1 MDRLSEIRES
11 EAPEAITALYDDI
24 KTATGIPQVN
34 LIWRHLATRPEMLAW
49 AWDTVRPV
57 YLDGRLDAAVS
68 ELDISLDGWDTQPI
82 WTNLDA
88 ADSAVLQEVLAFY
101 NRGNAANLVGLT
113 TLVRAAG
120 ATLPP
125 RPPGESA
132 PQRSESLQSESLAR
146 EVEIPPLPKPDAIA
160 PQVLELVQDLAGRQ
174 GGASLGV
181 TPSLYLHLTLWP
193 DAMTAAHDR
202 IKPLL
207 ATPEW
212 QRRFDRVVA
221 SAGAAG
227 DRLAATL
234 DSAVTAP
241 PEAVRAPFIRTIE
254 RFVTATIPEMVLI
267 GRLLA
272 GGTSSGP
279 KR

>member
-11 EAPEAITALYDDI
+11 EAPQAITALYDDI

-49 AWDTVRPV
+49 AWDMVRPV
-57 YLDGRLDAAVS
+57 YVDGRLDAAMS

-101 NRGNAANLVGLT
+101 NRANAANLVGLT
-113 TLVRAAG
+113 TLIRAAG
-120 ATLPP
+120 ATLPE
-125 RPPGESA
+125 RPPGEPA
-132 PQRSESLQSESLAR
+132 PQRSEAPAS
-146 EVEIPPLPKPDAIA
+146 EVEIPPLPKPDAIS
-160 PQVLELVQDLAGRQ
+160 PQILALVQDLAGRQ
-174 GGASLGV
+174 GGASLGI
-181 TPSLYLHLTLWP
+181 TPSLYLHITLWP
-193 DAMTAAHDR
+193 DAMTAAHAR

-212 QRRFDRVVA
+212 QQRFDRVVA

-234 DSAVTAP
+234 DSAVSAP
-241 PEAVRAPFIRTIE
+241 PEDVRAPFIRTIE

-279 KR
+279 RR